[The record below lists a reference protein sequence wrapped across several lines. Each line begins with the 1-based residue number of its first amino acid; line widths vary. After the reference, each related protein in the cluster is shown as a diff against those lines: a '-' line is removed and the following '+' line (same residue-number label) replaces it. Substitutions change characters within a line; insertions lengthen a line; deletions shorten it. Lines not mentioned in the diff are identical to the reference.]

1 MLTKKLFPHL
11 KSLRLD
17 NVTIDGGHVIFEVSA
32 TGMSGRCPLCGRHSR
47 RLHSHYRRTVADR
60 PISGRPVVL
69 SIHVRR
75 FVCLTVSCPRRIFA
89 ERLPD
94 LVAPYAQ
101 RSYGLTAA
109 LQDIGVVTGGEVG
122 ARVAARLGMCA
133 SPDTLLRVIRALP
146 DPEEGHLRIIGID
159 DWAWR
164 KGRRYG
170 SVVVDHER
178 HRIADLLPDRD
189 ANTMAAWLA
198 ARPHLA
204 VISRDRSGL
213 YADAARRGAPQ
224 ARQVADRFHIVDNL
238 VEALEEVLLPMRS
251 TLKETAA
258 QVAAAL
264 ATEAAIPSC
273 AGAMYRG
280 KPKTARQGWARR
292 LEEKSQQRLARRV
305 AAYDAVRAL
314 HTTGVGVTD
323 IARRVGLSRQGVY
336 DYLRRAA
343 PPERRHSSRQYP
355 RTLAPYEPYLLER
368 WQEGGQTGT
377 QLWQEIRA
385 LGYAGSRST
394 LTRFLAR
401 LRCQGHPPRS
411 RGSRRS
417 SLTSA
422 RGPAA
427 REVAFLFV
435 RRPDAYDEEQEAY
448 VTRLRRH
455 DLALATAYT
464 LTQDFVRM
472 MRDRRGDGLEGWIA
486 TAVDSGIAPLSRFAT
501 GLQDDYAAVMAG
513 LSTNYSN
520 GPTEGQITKIK
531 ALRRA
536 MYGRGR
542 FDLVRQRVL
551 HAA

>member
-1 MLTKKLFPHL
+1 
-11 KSLRLD
+11 
-17 NVTIDGGHVIFEVSA
+17 
-32 TGMSGRCPLCGRHSR
+32 
-47 RLHSHYRRTVADR
+47 
-60 PISGRPVVL
+60 
-69 SIHVRR
+69 
-75 FVCLTVSCPRRIFA
+75 
-89 ERLPD
+89 
-94 LVAPYAQ
+94 
-101 RSYGLTAA
+101 
-109 LQDIGVVTGGEVG
+109 
-122 ARVAARLGMCA
+122 
-133 SPDTLLRVIRALP
+133 
-146 DPEEGHLRIIGID
+146 
-159 DWAWR
+159 
-164 KGRRYG
+164 
-170 SVVVDHER
+170 
-178 HRIADLLPDRD
+178 
-189 ANTMAAWLA
+189 MAAWLA

-224 ARQVADRFHIVDNL
+224 ARQVADRFHSVDNV
-238 VEALEEVLLPMRS
+238 VEALEEVLLPMRP

-258 QVAAAL
+258 QVSAAL

-280 KPKTARQGWARR
+280 KPKTVRQGGARR

-336 DYLRRAA
+336 DYLRREA

-355 RTLAPYEPYLLER
+355 RTLAPYEPSLLER

-377 QLWQEIRA
+377 QLWQEIRTM
-385 LGYAGSRST
+385 GYAGSRSTLSRSTLTRST

-401 LRCQGHPPRS
+401 LRRQGHPPRS

-435 RRPDAYDEEQEAY
+435 RRPDAYAEEQEAS

-486 TAVDSGIAPLSRFAT
+486 MAVGSGIAPLSRFAT
-501 GLQDDYAAVMAG
+501 G
-513 LSTNYSN
+513 
-520 GPTEGQITKIK
+520 
-531 ALRRA
+531 
-536 MYGRGR
+536 
-542 FDLVRQRVL
+542 
-551 HAA
+551 